1 MAVCWVTACSSPEPT
16 LAMPGRLPAWPPV
29 GRPLLPPASPP
40 QGARYPETARSAPPI
55 RSAAA
60 ILIDYH
66 TGTVLYE
73 HNMHRR
79 LHPASTTKILT
90 ALLALE
96 HGRLDDVVEVSRRA
110 AGVPGSRMGLRAG
123 DRYTVKALLHGL
135 MLSSGNDAATAL
147 AEHISGSEKDFALLM
162 TERAH
167 RLGLTNSTFRNA
179 HGLTAVGHLT
189 TAYDLAMLTRY
200 ALGLPE
206 FQQLVRQR
214 HVEVTDVRGRK
225 VPLANTNQ
233 LLWNYDFAEG
243 VKTGTTS
250 AAGRTLVASASRG
263 GRRLI
268 AVLLRSPSRWYE
280 AEQLLRWGF
289 DTFET
294 RPLAAAGAIVGRL
307 PVTGGLRN
315 DVLVK
320 AAQALYVT
328 APKDM
333 WPAIQRQ
340 LAVPPHVP
348 TPVRRGQL
356 VGTLRAV
363 HQGDTLAAVPVVTV
377 DPAVGRTLMG
387 ALTLRL
393 LPLLDVIGPRRL
405 APGGVPTGSPA
416 PSPAPGGP

>member
-1 MAVCWVTACSSPEPT
+1 
-16 LAMPGRLPAWPPV
+16 MPGRLPSWPPV
-29 GRPLLPPASPP
+29 GRPLLPPSPPP

-55 RSAAA
+55 RAAA
-60 ILIDYH
+60 AVLVDYH

-79 LHPASTTKILT
+79 LHPASTTKIMT

-96 HGRLDDVVEVSRRA
+96 HGQPEDVVEISRRA
-110 AGVPGSRMGLRAG
+110 AVVPGSRMGLRTG
-123 DRYTVKALLHGL
+123 DRYTVRALLHGL

-147 AEHISGSEKDFALLM
+147 AEHISGTEKDFALLM
-162 TERAH
+162 TERAF

-189 TAYDLAMLTRY
+189 TAYDLAMLARY

-206 FQQLVRQR
+206 FRHLVGQRQAQ
-214 HVEVTDVRGRK
+214 VTDVHGRK

-263 GRRLI
+263 GQRLI

-289 DTFET
+289 DTFQT
-294 RPLAAAGAIVGRL
+294 RPLAAAGTIVGRL
-307 PVTGGLRN
+307 PVSGGLRS

-320 AAQALYVT
+320 AAQAMYVT
-328 APKDM
+328 APHDM
-333 WPAIQRQ
+333 WPEIRRQ
-340 LAVPPHVP
+340 LVVPPHLP
-348 TPVRRGQL
+348 APVRRGRL
-356 VGTLRAV
+356 VGSLRAV
-363 HQGDTLAAVPVVTV
+363 YRGEVLASVPVLTV

-393 LPLLDVIGPRRL
+393 LPLLEAIGPRGL
-405 APGGVPTGSPA
+405 EAGAVP
-416 PSPAPGGP
+416 